1 MFAAEPRGPGA
12 FLRDLVDEVRKQR
25 HRLDIVGDR
34 EGPDPGL
41 GGQLAVPAVVGQH
54 DHVRPGQGG
63 GLAEVGPVPGAGH
76 ADGPVVAVVGRLAR
90 LALNISLL
98 SVERRR
104 LKMTF
109 RKI

>member
-54 DHVRPGQGG
+54 DHVRPGQ
-63 GLAEVGPVPGAGH
+63 VGPVPGAGH

-104 LKMTF
+104 LKSYLKLN
-109 RKI
+109 KIKST